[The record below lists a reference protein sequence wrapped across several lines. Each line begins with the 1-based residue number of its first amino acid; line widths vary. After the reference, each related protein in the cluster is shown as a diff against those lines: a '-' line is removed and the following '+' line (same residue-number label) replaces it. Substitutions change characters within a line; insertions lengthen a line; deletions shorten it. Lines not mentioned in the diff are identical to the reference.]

1 MINNSKSSKLTDHY
15 LIDDIKITER
25 KLMNEFNKS
34 DSKLNTFKTRFKVL
48 FLAIKYLFTGKGL
61 YLNTPIELKIS
72 ASDGMTASYWSKS
85 PGEKYKNHVITYNG
99 KDKPEG
105 YLDGEII
112 S

>member
-1 MINNSKSSKLTDHY
+1 MNNNSKLTEHY
-15 LIDDIKITER
+15 LIDDIKLTER
-25 KLMNEFNKS
+25 KLMNELDKR
-34 DSKLNTFKTRFKVL
+34 DSKLNILKTRFTIL

-99 KDKPEG
+99 TDKPEG
-105 YLDGEII
+105 YCDGKII